1 MVDEVNEWGITCE
14 EEGEGEVVKE
24 EIKFVA
30 AEESESLAD
39 LMSKLQKAQK

>member
-14 EEGEGEVVKE
+14 EEGEVVKE
-24 EIKFVA
+24 EVFVA
-30 AEESESLAD
+30 AEETESLAD